1 MKLACIVG
9 WDAPCGFSAIAEAPG
24 AEPLLRAVPADGV
37 TLPGDGPV
45 AFRIRPLD
53 RERVDCVF
61 TTTRGALCLLA
72 EIEAVVWEGD
82 EFTRTAPLTVSQVVP
97 QLRVFAPAL
106 SVTPSPSPTGC
117 PLPPQT
123 WRVTDDLRFDLI
135 AVFPTVTDRVDA
147 EPQLRG
153 SNGPGCAVEGR
164 SGGTA
169 WATFENVMVLA
180 VAEPGFQRTV
190 VHALSGGG
198 QYADGIPRWI
208 EGEPVFRPSEAGGI
222 AQQTADDTAF
232 LLGGWFEVYYP
243 PCPPPPSPRPES
255 PLLPYCNGLMIVDIP
270 GSATGAPL
278 VFLRGVVPPQGP
290 VVLRVHVHDPLAR
303 ECDSSIRDVCE
314 RAIVVDAVAWTGD
327 P

>member
-198 QYADGIPRWI
+198 QYAGSRAGSRASQSSARPKRAASRSRPRTTPRSCWA
-208 EGEPVFRPSEAGGI
+208 AGSRSTTHPARHRRRHGPR
-222 AQQTADDTAF
+222 ARSCRTATA
-232 LLGGWFEVYYP
+232 
-243 PCPPPPSPRPES
+243 S
-255 PLLPYCNGLMIVDIP
+255 
-270 GSATGAPL
+270 
-278 VFLRGVVPPQGP
+278 
-290 VVLRVHVHDPLAR
+290 
-303 ECDSSIRDVCE
+303 
-314 RAIVVDAVAWTGD
+314 
-327 P
+327 